1 MTRQEVTS
9 GDTDQGWNADLELVA
24 DIEEQTVL
32 LLWPQVVYRSL
43 DTGVSTIASD
53 SQVGAVITGGSEAV
67 QMSVNVVD
75 VEDGD
80 IEGLVVFVSVSTPM
94 LRFESEDFDA
104 VVTNDH
110 GGVGG
115 S

>member
-1 MTRQEVTS
+1 M
-9 GDTDQGWNADLELVA
+9 
-24 DIEEQTVL
+24 
-32 LLWPQVVYRSL
+32 YRSL
-43 DTGVSTIASD
+43 DTGVPTIASD

-80 IEGLVVFVSVSTPM
+80 IEGLVVSVSVSTPT
-94 LRFESEDFDA
+94 LRFESADFDA
-104 VVTNDH
+104 VVANDYD
-110 GGVGG
+110 GVGG